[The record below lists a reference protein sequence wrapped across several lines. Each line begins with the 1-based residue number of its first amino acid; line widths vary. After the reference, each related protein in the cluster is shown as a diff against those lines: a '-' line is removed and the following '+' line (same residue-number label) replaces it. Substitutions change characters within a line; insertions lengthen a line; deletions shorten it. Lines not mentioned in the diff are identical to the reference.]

1 MAVILRASSP
11 IWASEASREGLRKGE
26 LATISHKFSF
36 VSPAPPP
43 PPAFASPLACLSRVY
58 FSRFFSNGELAR
70 RLDDSKMTI
79 FSHPVVLRH

>member
-43 PPAFASPLACLSRVY
+43 PTRFRVSSRVPLARLLFTFLFKWGACSQ
-58 FSRFFSNGELAR
+58 AR
-70 RLDDSKMTI
+70 
-79 FSHPVVLRH
+79 

>member
-11 IWASEASREGLRKGE
+11 IWASEGSREGLRKGE

-43 PPAFASPLACLSRVY
+43 HPLSRLL
-58 FSRFFSNGELAR
+58 SRASRASTFHVSFQMGSLLAG
-70 RLDDSKMTI
+70 
-79 FSHPVVLRH
+79 